1 MLLCSEAGLGK
12 RCLPAMG
19 SSPSQRGCGKRPAIP
34 DAQTPRIHPAP
45 FEAAPSA
52 LEVAQKQREHR
63 SVVLRIRELRIE
75 LDRSGRAP
83 SCNYSSATEIPA
95 GRGFAARRLGCS
107 KRARSQRSFRSHVLP
122 GERFLESPDDTQ
134 CIAAFV
140 VRGESRRVQSDSLIV
155 WQNRALIILRRCTRF
170 AAAVL
175 TSSNT
180 LGALDSRVGAE
191 YAQDASTAERR
202 HDPRR

>member
-1 MLLCSEAGLGK
+1 
-12 RCLPAMG
+12 MG

-95 GRGFAARRLGCS
+95 GRGFAARRS
-107 KRARSQRSFRSHVLP
+107 SISVRVVSVPFDRTIVP

-155 WQNRALIILRRCTRF
+155 WRIGSQNLAPLHTLRCRRVDLIK
-170 AAAVL
+170 
-175 TSSNT
+175 
-180 LGALDSRVGAE
+180 
-191 YAQDASTAERR
+191 
-202 HDPRR
+202 HPRRARLACWRRICARRVNS